1 MKQISFVLLS
11 FHLFYYLSS
20 RNMEIILKYFIHNL
34 PFDLFLNPFFKFH
47 SHPPPPPLGGEGGA
61 PPHFQFFNLCLFQCC
76 CTVLCLMCTVKFTK
90 TMSFCEVKYFKTCD
104 EIGTELDRRTKV
116 KMIEMGGCF
125 K

>member
-47 SHPPPPPLGGEGGA
+47 SPPPGQL
-61 PPHFQFFNLCLFQCC
+61 PHPIFNFLTYACSNA
-76 CTVLCLMCTVKFTK
+76 VVP
-90 TMSFCEVKYFKTCD
+90 SYV
-104 EIGTELDRRTKV
+104 
-116 KMIEMGGCF
+116 
-125 K
+125 